1 MNPIIRGL
9 AGCWNFWE
17 EHDMMQQHRSCFPHP
32 STWIQVEST
41 EGLLIELNLF
51 LNTSREGKNVSGM
64 KGDRQETAVKLGMA
78 CCQCQLFF
86 LIKASLIF
94 YNSCGWADP
103 ESVSITALMKRTPC
117 REAFR
122 THSTRGHCQTNC
134 PSVEE
139 VWMSSAWT
147 LIKSLIW
154 KEY

>member
-1 MNPIIRGL
+1 
-9 AGCWNFWE
+9 
-17 EHDMMQQHRSCFPHP
+17 MQQHRSCFPHP

-94 YNSCGWADP
+94 YNSCG
-103 ESVSITALMKRTPC
+103 
-117 REAFR
+117 
-122 THSTRGHCQTNC
+122 
-134 PSVEE
+134 
-139 VWMSSAWT
+139 
-147 LIKSLIW
+147 
-154 KEY
+154 